1 MARHVVVDMRVM
13 VLIIVIKLKSFYSGG
28 CKVGDSYIRI
38 PMAVIPGYVLV
49 TSSCRHQLTQPI
61 EHWNCAM
68 RMDL

>member
-1 MARHVVVDMRVM
+1 MARYVVVDMRAM
-13 VLIIVIKLKSFYSGG
+13 MLIIVIKLKTFYPGG

-49 TSSCRHQLTQPI
+49 TSCRHQLTQPI

-68 RMDL
+68 RMNL